1 MRFSEAWSEGCEGMI
16 GAKNVFVILSGTGL
30 RLEPSIMAKLTMRG
44 TVFVPVLSD
53 AEEKDT
59 GCVWYEAGVIT
70 NEDGRIE
77 GIYAKA
83 CIYDEKNDHIRDIY
97 YAGAVVPLPSITVA
111 AELEP
116 WEYMFWRGAPR
127 IRVVEI
133 PILPAKTAEEI
144 LEEMKRHVERHPY
157 LSLLPNGK
165 ELKW

>member
-1 MRFSEAWSEGCEGMI
+1 MKFSEAWSEGCEGMI

-30 RLEPSIMAKLTMRG
+30 RLKPSIMAKLAMRG
-44 TVFVPVLSD
+44 MVFMPVLSD

-59 GCVWYEAGVIT
+59 GGVWYEAGVIA

-77 GIYAKA
+77 GIYARIH
-83 CIYDEKNDHIRDIY
+83 IYDEKNDRIRDIC

-116 WEYMFWRGAPR
+116 WEHLFWKGAPGV
-127 IRVVEI
+127 RVVEI
-133 PILPAKTAEEI
+133 PVLPAKTAEKI
-144 LEEMKRHVERHPY
+144 LEEMKRHAEKHPY
-157 LSLLPNGK
+157 LNLLPNGK